1 MADGPGATGLIPV
14 DKDLARNLEVAAAA
28 IKSLFQNQLNSRS
41 EYGH

>member
-1 MADGPGATGLIPV
+1 V

-28 IKSLFQNQLNSRS
+28 IKSKLDTYIAVPKQLNSRS